1 MEEHDQCIRM
11 SPLESTPADH
21 SQNTEGLNLN
31 NTDNTMVAH
40 GNLVSHFTESS
51 TTTPVADPTT
61 DGATTSS
68 TSNKRIARES
78 ALVAQCLENKI
89 RRLETAG
96 VNENV
101 MDTIMRANPKRYLR
115 YAQFQAKYLAFCRE
129 RSMDETQAS
138 SVLDFLS
145 HGHVQQKWSLQTL
158 NNYRSSLLDMFANP
172 DDILNYWPL
181 RAYLQA
187 FQDQSLRSDLSRPI
201 DISPII
207 NHFHSL
213 GANHTILLSDLTA
226 KICWLLGVYRFMRP
240 SDIERINLD
249 ESICDHYT
257 DKVILKVVGPKEKRL
272 GQRITKEI
280 TIQRHDDSLIC
291 PSCYCPR
298 ISGKTCTPTLPISS
312 SCLTTCDSRLFDSRC
327 SRLPQTNICTTHF

>member
-1 MEEHDQCIRM
+1 
-11 SPLESTPADH
+11 
-21 SQNTEGLNLN
+21 
-31 NTDNTMVAH
+31 
-40 GNLVSHFTESS
+40 LVSHFTESS

-115 YAQFQAKYLAFCRE
+115 YAQVQAKYLAFCRE

-158 NNYRSSLLDMFANP
+158 NNYRSSLLDMFANR

-187 FQDQSLRSDLSRPI
+187 IQHQSL
-201 DISPII
+201 
-207 NHFHSL
+207 
-213 GANHTILLSDLTA
+213 
-226 KICWLLGVYRFMRP
+226 
-240 SDIERINLD
+240 
-249 ESICDHYT
+249 
-257 DKVILKVVGPKEKRL
+257 
-272 GQRITKEI
+272 
-280 TIQRHDDSLIC
+280 
-291 PSCYCPR
+291 
-298 ISGKTCTPTLPISS
+298 
-312 SCLTTCDSRLFDSRC
+312 
-327 SRLPQTNICTTHF
+327 

>member
-21 SQNTEGLNLN
+21 SQNTEGPDLNT

-40 GNLVSHFTESS
+40 GNLVSHFTESN
-51 TTTPVADPTT
+51 TTTPVEDPTT

-145 HGHVQQKWSLQTL
+145 HRCSTKMV
-158 NNYRSSLLDMFANP
+158 
-172 DDILNYWPL
+172 
-181 RAYLQA
+181 
-187 FQDQSLRSDLSRPI
+187 
-201 DISPII
+201 
-207 NHFHSL
+207 
-213 GANHTILLSDLTA
+213 
-226 KICWLLGVYRFMRP
+226 P
-240 SDIERINLD
+240 SNI
-249 ESICDHYT
+249 
-257 DKVILKVVGPKEKRL
+257 K
-272 GQRITKEI
+272 Q
-280 TIQRHDDSLIC
+280 
-291 PSCYCPR
+291 
-298 ISGKTCTPTLPISS
+298 LPIMVTGYV
-312 SCLTTCDSRLFDSRC
+312 CKSR
-327 SRLPQTNICTTHF
+327 